1 MEVRP
6 LLVCHLS
13 RNRLMLNPW
22 RSGYCDL
29 NKGECYLNQSK
40 EDSFLKLVAKNNNWN
55 NGDRHKIHE
64 IFLFN
69 CFVFVIILVWQT
81 VHSSAVTQITAN
93 LMEKT
98 LQLTVPCRVTV
109 LALVGLAKKH
119 FGHYAVLKMVSVRSP
134 KSFLVTF
141 AWSIVERL
149 SHEDFEHEIWNN
161 LIVITLPFLCSKC
174 NRTYVLL
181 YYIHG
186 VNVKVVCL
194 GGLFHFMSIQRL
206 DVKFQSSPERI

>member
-29 NKGECYLNQSK
+29 NKGECHLNQSK
-40 EDSFLKLVAKNNNWN
+40 EDSFVKWVAKNSNWN

-81 VHSSAVTQITAN
+81 VHSSAMTQITAN

-98 LQLTVPCRVTV
+98 LQLTGNSPC
-109 LALVGLAKKH
+109 
-119 FGHYAVLKMVSVRSP
+119 FGWFSKETLWPLRCLENGFRQITKVISCYFRLIHCR
-134 KSFLVTF
+134 TF
-141 AWSIVERL
+141 IPWR
-149 SHEDFEHEIWNN
+149 FWTWNM
-161 LIVITLPFLCSKC
+161 K
-174 NRTYVLL
+174 
-181 YYIHG
+181 
-186 VNVKVVCL
+186 
-194 GGLFHFMSIQRL
+194 
-206 DVKFQSSPERI
+206 